1 MAESSVAQ
9 IPAGWYPDP
18 LGLPQRRW
26 WDSSA
31 WTQHVAPVHQ
41 PTPHPEFD
49 DHGFQPRT
57 QRHESLGSESRGT
70 TYGAS
75 SASRSGDTL
84 TATRPAA
91 YPQASSAGSVAIAER
106 PITDHAYIPMA
117 VNTPVQFRKPDG
129 PKSSSTVAV
138 WLIALMPVIQLAAVL
153 GVIFGLSDF
162 GSFMQLAVGFV
173 FFLWN
178 AVLASNDKRRLLSSG
193 HREAATPW
201 WLLLTPLAYLIARTV
216 CVSKQGG
223 RGSAPLWVYIVLGTA
238 PFAAAA
244 TLLMGS
250 NLMSVVLSAAA
261 S

>member
-31 WTQHVAPVHQ
+31 WTQHVVPVQ
-41 PTPHPEFD
+41 PA
-49 DHGFQPRT
+49 T
-57 QRHESLGSESRGT
+57 QSEVAGPATSVGTLTLPTEQHTSPGTGDRGT
-70 TYGAS
+70 ATGMATDSGSITTSGAS
-75 SASRSGDTL
+75 VA
-84 TATRPAA
+84 TAVRPA
-91 YPQASSAGSVAIAER
+91 V
-106 PITDHAYIPMA
+106 DHAYIPMA
-117 VNTPVQFRKPDG
+117 MNTPVQFRQPDG
-129 PKSSSTVAV
+129 PISSSTVAV
-138 WLIALMPVIQLAAVL
+138 WLIALMPAIQLAAVL

-173 FFLWN
+173 FFLWT

-216 CVSKQGG
+216 CVGKQGG
-223 RGSAPLWVYIVLGTA
+223 RGSAGPLWVYIVLATA
-238 PFAAAA
+238 PFIAGAA
-244 TLLMGS
+244 LLMGG
-250 NLMSVVLSAAA
+250 NLMSVILAAA
-261 S
+261 AH